1 MDSLV
6 NHTRSPNG
14 KADAE
19 IVTAVINK
27 RFRALEAALEAELAV
42 MVRRSRRAMVFASA
56 SSWIAILMFCYAIV
70 VTR

>member
-6 NHTRSPNG
+6 QHAQNQNG
-14 KADAE
+14 KVAE
-19 IVTAVINK
+19 SAAEVVTAVINR
-27 RFRALEAALEAELAV
+27 RFRTLEAELAV
-42 MVRRSRRAMVFASA
+42 QIVRSRRAMIFASA